1 MRGKYV
7 TLSGTTGR
15 LRKYLT
21 VRKALPTSPFSQ
33 ERGGYDADDTL

>member
-21 VRKALPTSPFSQ
+21 VRKALQQVPSLKKGAGTMLTIP
-33 ERGGYDADDTL
+33 